1 MTCEVPGIWP
11 EDLSISSSLANRDAV
26 HDHAALLLLPGRRA
40 FLHVRRRT
48 AEARLRPREPR
59 LRLLDLPLLLL
70 NLLLLDLRR
79 CRTDAGAGL
88 LPRLRRP
95 LESGRRPGRRLIDH
109 RGSLLNLRQW
119 PLEARRWTFEAR
131 RRATRRRLIDH
142 CGTLLELLL

>member
-26 HDHAALLLLPGRRA
+26 PDHAALLLLPGRRA

-70 NLLLLDLRR
+70 NLLLLNL
-79 CRTDAGAGL
+79 L
-88 LPRLRRP
+88 LPQDL
-95 LESGRRPGRRLIDH
+95 LLLKLLLLDLLLADLL
-109 RGSLLNLRQW
+109 LLNL
-119 PLEARRWTFEAR
+119 L
-131 RRATRRRLIDH
+131 
-142 CGTLLELLL
+142 